1 MHGTL
6 NQVGS
11 SCCILVP
18 RQTIQSTIQ
27 LTCSRD
33 DDLAKQVDGMMM
45 ISAKQ
50 VDGTVKSVAASSRQ
64 LVRSAPHALLLPTSA
79 SGQASFYPPV
89 QVGGV

>member
-11 SCCILVP
+11 SCCILVL

-45 ISAKQ
+45 ISAQVDVDDLAKQ
-50 VDGTVKSVAASSRQ
+50 VDDD
-64 LVRSAPHALLLPTSA
+64 
-79 SGQASFYPPV
+79 F
-89 QVGGV
+89 